1 MSITINNVSYINGYA
16 IVDYTQ
22 SGVRY
27 NHNEFFIG
35 DMSSSQAIMSAI
47 MSQLDDRLLK
57 VA

>member
-22 SGVRY
+22 AGVRY

-35 DMSSSQAIMSAI
+35 NVSSSQAILSAI
-47 MSQLDDRLLK
+47 MSQLNNHRLK
-57 VA
+57 IA